1 MKVITTRF
9 APHVFKRVTLENMN
23 TLPLLLELQ
32 SVHDNLATIQKD
44 LTDYPPEM
52 SQIDKEL
59 KQLVKR
65 IEIAEKALAEAQS
78 SQTSLASELKAAE
91 KHEGIARAAVKS
103 STQKIQFTA
112 AIRDLDE
119 RERQKTAVL
128 RPLREAETRQ
138 KTVEADLLKMK
149 ARQEE
154 LKAQFASLEEIFLS
168 EHENQV
174 AARELMN
181 KRQAELEQK
190 MEATELSRFNRILRA
205 RNGKAITS
213 VEDGTCTGC
222 RTKLRTPLLAQLR
235 EESMVAC
242 ESCQRILFYPDHQ

>member
-1 MKVITTRF
+1 
-9 APHVFKRVTLENMN
+9 MN
-23 TLPLLLELQ
+23 TLPMLLELQ

-44 LTDYPPEM
+44 LSDYPPEM
-52 SQIDKEL
+52 SQLDKEL

-65 IEIAEKALAEAQS
+65 IETAEKALAEAQS
-78 SQTSLASELKAAE
+78 SQATLASELKTAE

-138 KTVEADLLKMK
+138 KTLEADLLKMK

-154 LKAQFASLEEIFLS
+154 LKSQFASLEEIFLS

-174 AARELMN
+174 AARTLMTQ
-181 KRQAELEQK
+181 RQSEIEQQ
-190 MEATELSRFNRILRA
+190 MEATDLTRFNRILHA
-205 RNGKAITS
+205 RNGKA
-213 VEDGTCTGC
+213 VAPVQDGTCTGC
-222 RTKLRTPLLAQLR
+222 RTKLRTPLLARLR
-235 EESMVAC
+235 EENMVAC
-242 ESCQRILFYPDHQ
+242 EACQRILFNPEHQ